1 MFVQIIQGKAQDAD
15 LMERQ
20 LDRWREEIKP
30 GATGYLGMTG
40 GVTPDGRA
48 ISVVRFESEAA
59 AQASSDRPEQGAWW
73 NEMAK
78 AYDGEPTFIN
88 ATEVDNILGGG
99 SNEAGFVQIIQ
110 GRSKDQAAM
119 RAFGNEAGAQ
129 ISKNRPEILGISVA
143 WHGDGG
149 FTQAVYFKTEADAR
163 SAESGAQDEETG
175 RRYMELIDGEPSF
188 FDLPNPMLD

>member
-1 MFVQIIQGKAQDAD
+1 MFVQIIQGKAHDAD
-15 LMERQ
+15 LIERQ
-20 LDRWREEIKP
+20 VARWQEEIKP

-40 GVTPDGRA
+40 GVTPDGRS
-48 ISVVRFESEAA
+48 ISLVRFESEAA
-59 AQASSDRPEQGAWW
+59 AQANNERPEQTAWW

-88 ATEVDNILGGG
+88 TTEVDSILGGG

-119 RAFGNEAGAQ
+119 RGYAEEAAGQ
-129 ISKNRPEILGISVA
+129 ISQNRPDILGISVA

-149 FTQAVYFKTEADAR
+149 FTQAVYFKSEADAR
-163 SAESGAQDEETG
+163 SAETGGQEDETG
-175 RRYMELIDGEPSF
+175 RRYMELIDGEPTF
-188 FDLPNPMLD
+188 FDLPKPMLD